1 MNAKLAQF
9 TENAMKFTMDG
20 GMSLDEFKDEDEE
33 DNTDYKKMYGEPAR
47 SVMICMCLH
56 RHRTAQDCLQTCV

>member
-33 DNTDYKKMYGEPAR
+33 DNTDYKKMYGEATR
-47 SVMICMCLH
+47 VVMICMWL
-56 RHRTAQDCLQTCV
+56 AEA

>member
-47 SVMICMCLH
+47 HDLH
-56 RHRTAQDCLQTCV
+56 VLA

>member
-20 GMSLDEFKDEDEE
+20 GMSLDEYKDEDDE
-33 DNTDYKKMYGEPAR
+33 DNTDYKKMYGEADCA
-47 SVMICMCLH
+47 VMMCMCPH
-56 RHRTAQDCLQTCV
+56 RHRPAQGCP

>member
-1 MNAKLAQF
+1 MAQF

-33 DNTDYKKMYGEPAR
+33 DNVDYKKLYGEADR
-47 SVMICMCLH
+47 AVMTYVCWH
-56 RHRTAQDCLQTCV
+56 RLIIAQCCP

>member
-33 DNTDYKKMYGEPAR
+33 DNTDYKKMYGEAAR
-47 SVMICMCLH
+47 VGMNCMCLR
-56 RHRTAQDCLQTCV
+56 RHRTAQGCP